1 MKYFILILIIILI
14 IFFIIENK
22 IDNFKINNTNN
33 LNSNLILIHLGNS
46 FPFYIFDCI
55 HQFRIFN
62 NDSNLYL
69 LVEEENYNLL
79 QDSYIS
85 YILSYNIKVV
95 NINKLNKTQKH
106 LNFNKESNLNKDFRN
121 GFWHYA
127 AERFFVLEDFVT
139 DYNIENIFHI
149 EYDNLIYCDINKI
162 LNIITKYYK
171 DSAGIFDNDTQCI
184 ASFIYFKNLNSLDTL
199 TNYIYLNVK
208 NHQNEMNILGSYRKE
223 NSEIIEHLPI
233 LTEKYLF
240 NEIDIIYSNNH
251 EYFKYIFD
259 GRALGQYVGGIDP
272 KNDNSN
278 TEGFINTDVIFN
290 VSKLNFMWKNL
301 DNLLIPYA
309 CDVPIVN
316 LHIHC
321 KNLLKWS
328 SDRISKFNINEIIT
342 GERLEKLFKKYNLV
356 YIETHGINNQLDKIN
371 GISRISDARSTQRVA
386 DENNMILL
394 THNSDDGICIKYK
407 NILDSNKIKYWFAQN
422 TDIKHS
428 KLINVPIGLA
438 NSKWKHG
445 NLEIF
450 NKYMLANI
458 EKKNLCY
465 FGFSIGTYP
474 VLRNKVKRIIEKTCQ
489 SFIFYNNL
497 SFEEYLDKLSKSKYC
512 ICPRGRGID
521 THRLWECLYLKVVPL
536 VDRNCVSEYH
546 ENLGIVIIDDWDTVT
561 EEFLNSNYN
570 EFYKKL
576 NIPTMT
582 FYENIIKN
590 LINTK

>member
-14 IFFIIENK
+14 IFFIIEKK
-22 IDNFKINNTNN
+22 IDNFKINNNDNN
-33 LNSNLILIHLGNS
+33 NDNNNNLILIHLGNS

-62 NDSNLYL
+62 NDINLYL

-79 QDSYIS
+79 QDLYIS
-85 YILSYNIKVV
+85 YIISYNIRIV

-106 LNFNKESNLNKDFRN
+106 INFNKESNLDKNFRN

-139 DYNIENIFHI
+139 DNNIENIFHI
-149 EYDNLIYCDINKI
+149 EYDNLIYYDINKI
-162 LNIITKYYK
+162 LNIIRKHYK

-184 ASFIYFKNLNSLDTL
+184 ASFIYFKNVRSLDSL
-199 TNYIYLNVK
+199 TNYIYLNQK
-208 NHQNEMNILGSYRKE
+208 NHSNEMNLLSSYRKD
-223 NSEIIEHLPI
+223 NINMIEHLPI

-240 NEIDIIYSNNH
+240 NEIDLIYSNKQ
-251 EYFKYIFD
+251 EYFNLVFD
-259 GRALGQYVGGIDP
+259 GRAIGQYVGGVDP
-272 KNDNSN
+272 KNDSSD

-290 VSKLNFMWKNL
+290 VSKLNFMWKNV

-309 CDVPIVN
+309 CDVPVVN

-342 GERLEKLFKKYNLV
+342 GERLENLFKKYNLG
-356 YIETHGINNQLDKIN
+356 YIETHSINNELDKIN
-371 GISRISDARSTQRVA
+371 K
-386 DENNMILL
+386 NNMILL
-394 THNSDDGICIKYK
+394 THNSDDEIGIKYK
-407 NILDSNKIKYWFAQN
+407 DILDSNKIKYWFAQN
-422 TDIKHS
+422 TNTKHP

-438 NSKWKHG
+438 NSKWGHG

-450 NKYMLANI
+450 NKYMLSNN
-458 EKKNLCY
+458 KKENLCY
-465 FGFSIGTYP
+465 FGFNCGTYP
-474 VLRNKVKRIIEKTCQ
+474 ILRNNVKTIIEKTCP
-489 SFIFYNNL
+489 SFIFYDNL

-512 ICPRGRGID
+512 ICPRGNGLD

-546 ENLGIVIIDDWDTVT
+546 QNLGIVIIDDWNTVT
-561 EEFLNSNYN
+561 EDFLNSKYN

-576 NIPTMT
+576 NIPTMS

-590 LINTK
+590 LINMY

>member
-1 MKYFILILIIILI
+1 MKYIILILIIILI
-14 IFFIIENK
+14 IFLVIENK
-22 IDNFKINNTNN
+22 IDNFKINNNDN
-33 LNSNLILIHLGNS
+33 DNHNLILIHLGNS
-46 FPFYIFDCI
+46 FPFFIFDCI

-106 LNFNKESNLNKDFRN
+106 LDFNKESNLNKDFRN
-121 GFWHYA
+121 GFWHFA

-149 EYDNLIYCDINKI
+149 EYDNLIYCNIKNI
-162 LNIITKYYK
+162 LGIIKKYYK

-184 ASFIYFKNLNSLDTL
+184 ASFIYFKNLNSLDKL

-240 NEIDIIYSNNH
+240 NEIDLIYSNNH
-251 EYFKYIFD
+251 KYFKYIFD

-290 VSKLNFMWKNL
+290 VSKLNFMWKKL

-356 YIETHGINNQLDKIN
+356 YIKTDYIDKTLENINKEDI
-371 GISRISDARSTQRVA
+371 II
-386 DENNMILL
+386 L
-394 THNSDDGICIKYK
+394 THNSDIEIDIKYK
-407 NILDSNKIKYWFAQN
+407 YILDSNKIKYWFAQN
-422 TDIKHS
+422 TDIKHP
-428 KLINVPIGLA
+428 KLINIPIGLA
-438 NSKWKHG
+438 NSKFKHV

-450 NKYMLANI
+450 NKYMLADN
-458 EKKNLCY
+458 KKENLCY
-465 FGFSIGTYP
+465 FGFSTGTYP
-474 VLRNKVKRIIEKTCQ
+474 ILRNIVKTIIKKTCS
-489 SFIFYNNL
+489 SFVFYDNL
-497 SFEEYLDKLSKSKYC
+497 TFEEYLDKLSKSKYC
-512 ICPRGRGID
+512 ICPRGRGLD

-546 ENLGIVIIDDWDTVT
+546 ENLGIVIIDDWNIVT

-576 NIPTMT
+576 NIPTMS

-590 LINTK
+590 LISV